1 MIVRKLSKPGL
12 NTCPILGLE
21 RKTRYI
27 TTAKFLPFLKN
38 YSGDVE
44 SKKLIKANEIKTK
57 WVSGKGEG
65 ETSQNYGFFLHAV
78 KEAKLLFFG
87 KRGLYFKNL
96 FFFILGSPCSI
107 NAASNKYYNF
117 DYISQQI
124 IYLTPQG

>member
-65 ETSQNYGFFLHAV
+65 ETSQNYGFFYMPLRRQNCSSLGNEVCISKIYFFLSWEVHALSMLHQT
-78 KEAKLLFFG
+78 
-87 KRGLYFKNL
+87 NTI
-96 FFFILGSPCSI
+96 ILT
-107 NAASNKYYNF
+107 
-117 DYISQQI
+117 
-124 IYLTPQG
+124 IYLNRLYI